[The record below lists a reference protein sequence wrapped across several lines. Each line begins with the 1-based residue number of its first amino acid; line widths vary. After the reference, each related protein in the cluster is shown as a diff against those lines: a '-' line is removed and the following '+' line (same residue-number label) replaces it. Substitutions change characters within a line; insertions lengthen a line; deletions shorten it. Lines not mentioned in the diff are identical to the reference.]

1 MDALT
6 FKEHGL
12 ECSAGGWGG
21 TEGRAEAGLACSV
34 QHTRGTNSSQSCS
47 GVSDPE
53 THGKV
58 KGLWDRRMV

>member
-1 MDALT
+1 M
-6 FKEHGL
+6 GM
-12 ECSAGGWGG
+12 GG

-58 KGLWDRRMV
+58 KGL